1 MLKNLEHPPDSTAFQ
16 HIHLRQPKT
25 IDSPTFHIQQ
35 PVSTDSQHFHSQPP
49 DLINFNHQVVHQFH
63 IVQIIP
69 HA

>member
-35 PVSTDSQHFHSQPP
+35 PVSTDSQPP